1 MFYFTVLKKVPNEKK
16 VDARKFGYDYKV
28 YRVHKQQGKSQG
40 RFLAYGGKL
49 RSLELSGT
57 DFLLIVFVSKVKV
70 VNSD

>member
-40 RFLAYGGKL
+40 RFSAYGGKL
-49 RSLELSGT
+49 RSL
-57 DFLLIVFVSKVKV
+57 
-70 VNSD
+70 